1 MKKITFS
8 IVFFF
13 LFNTT
18 INAQDSF
25 LPDTPVSYGK
35 TKTISELKDTYSVS
49 STNVNTKQSEIGS
62 TFFMDK
68 YIMYSSRRTGAI
80 GAGKDSETNL
90 PYNSLYCMSIDKNGN
105 LSKPYFFAS
114 VLDSKGNEGGL
125 TFSPNEK
132 IVYYT
137 KSDEKNPKNYQL
149 YKRIFDEECRC
160 TWIQESAIS
169 FNSAEYSIE
178 DPRVSPDGKK
188 LYFSSNM
195 PGGQGGFDLYVA
207 DIDENGMPVNPQN
220 LGSKVNT
227 SGDEKYPYVSTE
239 KELYFSS
246 TGHDGYGNFDVFV
259 SRIKKNSF
267 SSPLNLGKTINSSA
281 NDVAFILASKN
292 KGYISSDKDSGLGS
306 YDIYM
311 FDLQKNIIKIEGK
324 TIEENS
330 KIALPNTTITLLD
343 EEGQEISSQKSS
355 PEGNYS
361 FEVSPIENYSIVS
374 KKDGYLDSSK
384 PFSTD
389 NSNSM
394 LTIEMQQKKAE
405 ITEKAI
411 VIENIYFDY
420 NKATLKLE
428 STLSLNKIVD
438 VLLAN
443 PEMKIAINA
452 HTDSRGS
459 EKYNLTLSE
468 KRAQETKKYLVKK
481 GINTSRLLAKGFGK
495 SQPLSN
501 CGDNCNENDFEADR
515 RTEFVILK

>member
-1 MKKITFS
+1 MKKTTFS
-8 IVFFF
+8 IVLFFIY
-13 LFNTT
+13 N
-18 INAQDSF
+18 IISAQDSF
-25 LPDTPVSYGK
+25 LPEATIDSK
-35 TKTISELKDTYSVS
+35 KTITELKDNYNIS
-49 STNVNTKQSEIGS
+49 STDVNTKLSEIAS

-68 YIMYSSRRTGAI
+68 LIMYSSRRTGAI
-80 GAGKDSETNL
+80 GAGKDSQTNL
-90 PYNSLYCMSIDKNGN
+90 PYNSLYCMSIEKNGN

-137 KSDEKNPKNYQL
+137 KSEEKNPKNYQL

-169 FNSAEYSIE
+169 FNSTEYSIE

-195 PGGQGGFDLYVA
+195 PGGQGGYDLYVA
-207 DIDENGMPVNPQN
+207 DIDENGMPMNPKN
-220 LGSKVNT
+220 LGNT
-227 SGDEKYPYVSTE
+227 INTTRDEKFPYISSQ

-246 TGHDGYGNFDVFV
+246 NGHEGYGNFDVFV
-259 SRIKKNSF
+259 SRIKRNGF
-267 SSPLNLGKTINSSA
+267 SYPLNLGKTINSGA

-311 FDLQKNIIKIEGK
+311 FDMQKNIIKIEGK

-343 EEGQEISSQKSS
+343 EEGQEISTKKSS
-355 PEGNYS
+355 PDGNYS
-361 FEVSPIENYSIVS
+361 FEVSPIENYSIVT
-374 KKDGYLDSSK
+374 KKDGYLESSR
-384 PFSTD
+384 PFSTN
-389 NSNSM
+389 NSSST

-428 STLSLNKIVD
+428 STLSLNKIVE

-443 PEMKIAINA
+443 PEMKIVINA

-459 EKYNLTLSE
+459 EKYNMTLSE
-468 KRAQETKKYLVKK
+468 RRAQEAKKYLVKK
-481 GINTSRLLAKGFGK
+481 GIDTSRLLAKGFGK

-501 CGDNCNENDFEADR
+501 CGNNCSENEFEADR